1 MYVGILWHIIAKIV
15 FVFGSYLLHF
25 YLGKNLTVEEYGIIG
40 TIITIINFNY
50 LFFSNGA
57 RQTVSKTIA
66 QNVYDFQDIIKKG
79 CVIQTVIVLIVFI
92 ANFKGAAAIA
102 SLLGDK
108 KLIQYIKYAAWMI
121 PFTGIYFLCLGIL
134 NGFKL
139 FVSEAIIAIAYP
151 LLKLSVII
159 FVESGFFSPIEGTI
173 TGFLIAV
180 IIIAIISLHQVYINK
195 KLYIKKDRSVSYKN
209 FLKTTLSYSVL
220 FSVISLI
227 MNSGTLILK
236 SISQN
241 NTLVGYYTGCT
252 TFGQVPY
259 FLLTAIYLVILPVI
273 TKNYND
279 NNLYKARQIMKEI
292 FLMVLI
298 MLLPIATIIAGFSSQ
313 ILSSFYN
320 NDYFIAANS
329 MSILIV
335 GTFCLGMTIIF
346 NMIISSTNRKKFTTL
361 LSVIILFAQ
370 LILCY
375 FLTKNFSINGTSL
388 SLTIVSIIAM
398 SASYLY
404 LAKLF
409 GRVLERTHFLIILF
423 NIFLFILIKLFSGYI
438 MTNNLLVIILLCT
451 IIYFAQLIT
460 LLLLLKI
467 KLTDF
472 LQIVLKK

>member
-1 MYVGILWHIIAKIV
+1 
-15 FVFGSYLLHF
+15 
-25 YLGKNLTVEEYGIIG
+25 
-40 TIITIINFNY
+40 
-50 LFFSNGA
+50 
-57 RQTVSKTIA
+57 
-66 QNVYDFQDIIKKG
+66 
-79 CVIQTVIVLIVFI
+79 
-92 ANFKGAAAIA
+92 
-102 SLLGDK
+102 
-108 KLIQYIKYAAWMI
+108 
-121 PFTGIYFLCLGIL
+121 
-134 NGFKL
+134 
-139 FVSEAIIAIAYP
+139 
-151 LLKLSVII
+151 
-159 FVESGFFSPIEGTI
+159 
-173 TGFLIAV
+173 
-180 IIIAIISLHQVYINK
+180 
-195 KLYIKKDRSVSYKN
+195 
-209 FLKTTLSYSVL
+209 
-220 FSVISLI
+220 
-227 MNSGTLILK
+227 
-236 SISQN
+236 
-241 NTLVGYYTGCT
+241 
-252 TFGQVPY
+252 
-259 FLLTAIYLVILPVI
+259 
-273 TKNYND
+273 
-279 NNLYKARQIMKEI
+279 MKEI

-388 SLTIVSIIAM
+388 SLAIVSIIAM
-398 SASYLY
+398 STSYLY
-404 LAKLF
+404 LTKLF